1 MNSTTDLN
9 MVNAYIPGRADVGP
23 ATAAMIA
30 RRDALLGPAYR
41 LMYERP
47 LHIVR
52 GEGAWLIDP
61 EGRRYLDAYNNV
73 TSLGHC
79 HPAVTEAICRQVQTL
94 ATNTRYLHDTIL
106 ELAERLLASVP
117 ETELAHLMLTCTGSE
132 ANDLAYR
139 IAKVRTGGTGVI
151 VTDTAYHGITDT
163 VSKFSPSL
171 GVTVDLGEH
180 VRLVPA
186 PRLYHAEG
194 ADLGERFRRDVEAAI
209 ADLQRHGIK
218 PAALIVDSLFT
229 SDGILPEPAGF
240 LQGAVDAIKRAGGL
254 FIADEVQPGFG
265 RTGEHLWG
273 FQRHGVMPDIVTMG
287 KPMGNGQPIAG
298 LLATADALAEFGKT
312 LALLQHLCAATPSRA
327 RRRWRCWTPSSATGW
342 CSMLPRSGKDPAR
355 RHRRACR
362 PARGHRRRAR
372 RGHVRRGRTRQRSR
386 IARTGSRAHEPG
398 GQPDARQGCADQRLC
413 DGSQRAQDPAA
424 AGAVR
429 GAGRPRH
436 PGARRSPGEAQAASR
451 ARRERTVRR
460 YDALIHAFAPCP
472 STGSTSRSL
481 RTSSAR
487 GAVRTSS
494 WPTPWA

>member
-1 MNSTTDLN
+1 MKSTIDLN
-9 MVNAYIPGRADVGP
+9 MVNAYVPGRAEVGP

-61 EGRRYLDAYNNV
+61 QGRRYLDAYNNV

-117 ETELAHLMLTCTGSE
+117 GTGLAHLMLTCTGSE

-151 VTDTAYHGITDT
+151 VTDTAYHGITDA
-163 VSKFSPSL
+163 VAKFSPSL
-171 GVTVDLGEH
+171 GVTVDLGAH

-194 ADLGERFRRDVEAAI
+194 ADLSGRFTRDVEAAI
-209 ADLQRHGIK
+209 ANLRRHGIK

-229 SDGILPEPAGF
+229 SDGILPGPKGF
-240 LQGAVDAIKRAGGL
+240 LKGAVDAIQRAGGL

-273 FQRHGVMPDIVTMG
+273 FQRHGVVPDIVTMG

-298 LLATADALAEFGKT
+298 LLATADALAEFGRT
-312 LALLQHLCAATPSRA
+312 SRYFNTFAGNTVSCAAALAVLDSR
-327 RRRWRCWTPSSATGW
+327 
-342 CSMLPRSGKDPAR
+342 
-355 RHRRACR
+355 
-362 PARGHRRRAR
+362 
-372 RGHVRRGRTRQRSR
+372 
-386 IARTGSRAHEPG
+386 HEAIG
-398 GQPDARQGCADQRLC
+398 D
-413 DGSQRAQDPAA
+413 
-424 AGAVR
+424 VR
-429 GAGRPRH
+429 GAGMFVGVELVADRTTRAPDRELTSQVVNRMRDKGVLISACAMGHNVLKIRPPLVLSEEQAGLVIQAVDASLGEARTA
-436 PGARRSPGEAQAASR
+436 GAR
-451 ARRERTVRR
+451 
-460 YDALIHAFAPCP
+460 
-472 STGSTSRSL
+472 
-481 RTSSAR
+481 
-487 GAVRTSS
+487 
-494 WPTPWA
+494 

>member
-1 MNSTTDLN
+1 

-151 VTDTAYHGITDT
+151 VTDTAYHGITDA

-171 GVTVDLGEH
+171 GVTVDLGAH

-194 ADLGERFRRDVEAAI
+194 ADLGERFTPRRRGGDRRSAASRHQAGR
-209 ADLQRHGIK
+209 ADRRFAVHQRRHPPG
-218 PAALIVDSLFT
+218 T
-229 SDGILPEPAGF
+229 RGLPEGRGRCDQAGRRLVHCRRGPARLRPDRRTPLG
-240 LQGAVDAIKRAGGL
+240 LSAPWCHARHRHHGQADGQRPTDRGTVGDRRRAGG
-254 FIADEVQPGFG
+254 IREA
-265 RTGEHLWG
+265 
-273 FQRHGVMPDIVTMG
+273 
-287 KPMGNGQPIAG
+287 
-298 LLATADALAEFGKT
+298 
-312 LALLQHLCAATPSRA
+312 LALLQHVCRQHRLVRGGTGGAGHDRA
-327 RRRWRCWTPSSATGW
+327 RAAGAACCQGRDD
-342 CSMLPRSGKDPAR
+342 LAR
-355 RHRRACR
+355 RHRRSCR

-372 RGHVRRGRTRQRSR
+372 RRPVRRGRTRLRSRVASAGSQRSR
-386 IARTGSRAHEPG
+386 ARWST
-398 GQPDARQGCADQRLC
+398 GCAT
-413 DGSQRAQDPAA
+413 RA
-424 AGAVR
+424 
-429 GAGRPRH
+429 
-436 PGARRSPGEAQAASR
+436 
-451 ARRERTVRR
+451 
-460 YDALIHAFAPCP
+460 C
-472 STGSTSRSL
+472 
-481 RTSSAR
+481 
-487 GAVRTSS
+487 
-494 WPTPWA
+494 